1 MFQGGVLRKGIP
13 VPKDDTHK
21 SCVPHLDPLRDQKSS
36 RNIYIYIF
44 LSYEVYIA
52 TSVITDMQIS
62 DETGE
67 CDVLHASC
75 GM

>member
-36 RNIYIYIF
+36 RNIRFINA
-44 LSYEVYIA
+44 LGSQKRS
-52 TSVITDMQIS
+52 TSVH
-62 DETGE
+62 
-67 CDVLHASC
+67 VLEDCRVFTWNMLILHDC
-75 GM
+75 GLK